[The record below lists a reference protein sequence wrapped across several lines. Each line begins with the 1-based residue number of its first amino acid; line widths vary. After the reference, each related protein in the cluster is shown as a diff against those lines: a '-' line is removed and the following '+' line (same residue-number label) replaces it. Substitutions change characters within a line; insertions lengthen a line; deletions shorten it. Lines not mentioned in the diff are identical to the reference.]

1 MNFKFADKEYDDSN
15 LSDKGK
21 LYVAKLQGIVGKKN
35 QLTLEFNDLQILE
48 QHYNKLLREELPKE
62 DKKEEVKKD

>member
-1 MNFKFADKEYDDSN
+1 MNFKFENKEYNDSN

-21 LYVAKLQGIVGKKN
+21 LYVIKLKGIVGKKN

-62 DKKEEVKKD
+62 DKKTKSK

>member
-1 MNFKFADKEYDDSN
+1 MKFKFENKEYNNSN

-21 LYVAKLQGIVGKKN
+21 LYVIKLKGIVGKKN

-62 DKKEEVKKD
+62 YKKTKSK

>member
-1 MNFKFADKEYDDSN
+1 MNFKFENKEYNDSN

-48 QHYNKLLREELPKE
+48 QYYNKLLREELLKE
-62 DKKEEVKKD
+62 DKKTESK

>member
-1 MNFKFADKEYDDSN
+1 MNFKFENKEYNDSN

-21 LYVAKLQGIVGKKN
+21 LYVSKLKGIVGKKN

-48 QHYNKLLREELPKE
+48 QYYNKLLREELPKE
-62 DKKEEVKKD
+62 DKKTKSK

>member
-1 MNFKFADKEYDDSN
+1 MNFKFENKEYDDSN

-21 LYVAKLQGIVGKKN
+21 LYVIKLKGIVGKKN

-62 DKKEEVKKD
+62 DKKTKSK

>member
-1 MNFKFADKEYDDSN
+1 MNFKFENKEYNDSN

-21 LYVAKLQGIVGKKN
+21 LYVAKLQSILGKKN

-48 QHYNKLLREELPKE
+48 KHYNKLLREELPKE
-62 DKKEEVKKD
+62 NKKTESK